1 MIFNFFLTG
10 IFNMEDFEYTYEE
23 DDTEL
28 NRPVFVNVHDFIHR
42 AVLNDLEDLGKKK
55 FDQKIV
61 VESKGP
67 ETLEFFIYHA
77 DSNTL
82 IANFKLIFNHK
93 YPFEAPQL
101 QYKGPAYD
109 FLTNLQLT
117 FDFKKFHHTEWSV
130 RESLFSIIHYILE
143 LVCNQKI
150 FYETLEWMP
159 KEKDFISLLREI
171 DYFKNTSHF
180 EETFH
185 RAQSGVGTGYSNSKD
200 HSISGNLEKKEKDRT
215 ELLKRCCRD
224 FFENSPF
231 AKYVHELALYP
242 ILYQFLDKSSFLFVS
257 QHKDFFK
264 YWNTFFVESTYN
276 KKYEEK
282 TNQTRMMDLLRSGK
296 NILVEEDALEG
307 FTNSH
312 HFKKVWEGK
321 KTASPKLFRR
331 LFTEI
336 LDLEMFSQEEKNFY
350 FAWAPESFQ
359 LLKFIVSSENDPY
372 YGGMYEFHVFFPES
386 YPLEPPK
393 VQFVTTSS
401 GTVRFNPN
409 LYADGKVC
417 LSLLGTWSGEQ
428 WNPVTNNTL
437 HIIQAIRVMILTD
450 QPIQNEPAY
459 SSDIYYDSSKDT
471 PEILMVKKYKFQ
483 IKYHVLYYAIMDHL
497 CETSSSSTLFQPLY
511 REFFSRKKTAIL
523 QSCQSYLDASKDSER
538 FSKIIGAQS
547 FQSNNESIFHDYHSR
562 METLLQELNAVL
574 E

>member
-1 MIFNFFLTG
+1 
-10 IFNMEDFEYTYEE
+10 MEDFEYTYEE
-23 DDTEL
+23 DSETEMDMRESTRHVL
-28 NRPVFVNVHDFIHR
+28 VNVRDFIHR
-42 AVLNDLEDLGKKK
+42 AVRNDLDDLGKKK
-55 FDQKIV
+55 FEERIV
-61 VESKGP
+61 IESRGP
-67 ETLEFFIYHA
+67 ETLEFFIYCA
-77 DSNTL
+77 TGSNAL
-82 IANFKLIFNHK
+82 MANFELTFNNK

-117 FDFKKFHHTEWSV
+117 VDFKKFHHTEWSV
-130 RESLFSIIHYILE
+130 RESLFSVIRYILE
-143 LVCNQKI
+143 LISNQNI
-150 FYETLEWMP
+150 ISETLEWTP

-185 RAQSGVGTGYSNSKD
+185 RAHLGIGTGYSKSKD
-200 HSISGNLEKKEKDRT
+200 TSVSGNLEKKEKDRT
-215 ELLKRCCRD
+215 ELLKRCCGD

-257 QHKDFFK
+257 QHKDFFS
-264 YWNTFFVESTYN
+264 YWNSFFVETVYN
-276 KKYEEK
+276 KKYKEK
-282 TNQTRMMDLLRSGK
+282 TNQTRMMHLLRSGK
-296 NILVEEDALEG
+296 NFLVEEDGLEG

-321 KTASPKLFRR
+321 KTASSKLFRR
-331 LFTEI
+331 LFIEI
-336 LDLEMFSQEEKNFY
+336 LDLEIFSQEEKNFY

-359 LLKFIVSSENDPY
+359 LLKFTVSSENDPY
-372 YGGMYEFHVFFPES
+372 YGGMFEFHVFFPES

-393 VQFVTTSS
+393 VQFVTTGS
-401 GTVRFNPN
+401 GTIRFNPN

-483 IKYHVLYYAIMDHL
+483 IKYHVLRYAIMDHL
-497 CETSSSSTLFQPLY
+497 HETSSSSSLFQPLY
-511 REFFSRKKTAIL
+511 REFFSRKKISIL
-523 QSCQSYLDASKDSER
+523 ESCQSYLDASKDSER